1 MRQAPHRQSDKSAAW
16 RQWQLYTGMNRVQAN
31 HWRGGRWAGL
41 THEAVRHFCGS
52 RWDQEE
58 AAGGSAAGW
67 TDPQVSPEETSGH
80 CLIFIVLVAVR
91 SILGHPGWRLRSNL
105 HYSFFPFPSCP
116 RPWINILVSVWT
128 WSKRIPNYVRLPDR
142 PERPGTP
149 LPASAAVPPLRP
161 VSVCVA
167 AAEPVSEGEPEG
179 NRMSTPHIYWPFSHC
194 MSTPHIYWPF
204 SHCMSTPHIYWP
216 FSHCM
221 STPHIYWPFSHCL
234 RLGQRFWLRNS
245 GVHLELHS
253 GWSWLH
259 SVYTNS
265 DNWKFSLIS
274 VFSTVSHGL
283 LGRGRV
289 GGGGAHYTHTHTHTR
304 VISSFLAQRLRRH
317 WTCSLTERPSCH
329 MSWLWPAGPVPGR
342 P

>member
-31 HWRGGRWAGL
+31 HWRGGKWAGL

-216 FSHCM
+216 FSHYM

-245 GVHLELHS
+245 GVRCAQPYGYTQAGPDSTQSTPIATTENSALFQFSPQSHT
-253 GWSWLH
+253 
-259 SVYTNS
+259 VY
-265 DNWKFSLIS
+265 W
-274 VFSTVSHGL
+274 
-283 LGRGRV
+283 
-289 GGGGAHYTHTHTHTR
+289 GGGGGGGSLHTHTR
-304 VISSFLAQRLRRH
+304 VISSFLAQRLRRQPAV
-317 WTCSLTERPSCH
+317 WLRGPQSCH
-329 MSWLWPAGPVPGR
+329 MSWLWPTGPVPSR